1 MVNTHTPLHVHSMY
15 SLLDGFS
22 TPEEYLKRCEELGI
36 KNIAITEHGNQL
48 SWPYFSKLS
57 EKYPNIKILYGVE
70 MYETEDLTIQ
80 DKDSKYYHLVAIAKN
95 ERGRKALNK
104 LVTIS
109 NIEGFY
115 YKPRIT
121 IEHMKQYAEDLI
133 VLSAC
138 LASKIAREQD
148 FNKCLEYVKE
158 YKSIFPHF
166 YLEMQS
172 HKTEDQKVYNNK
184 ILKLSEITN
193 TPYVIT
199 TDAHSTTEEE
209 LKYQGYH
216 VQIAQDR
223 ETMGETYSGCYI
235 QSVEEIHEIMDS
247 QIGSERVD
255 IGLEETNKIADLCDI
270 VQMPFQKPKLH
281 HYELPEGFES
291 NKEFIR
297 HLCEIGWQKRK
308 IDSMTEEEIQI
319 RRKRMEYELSV
330 ISQMDFDG
338 YFIILWD
345 ALEYARSNG
354 IVVGD
359 GRGSAAGSLV
369 CYLLGI
375 TNIDPIK
382 YGLIF
387 ERFLNPERLSYPDI
401 DNDLTNRDVLISYL
415 MSKYGE
421 NKVCQV
427 LNFSYITP
435 VVAIKDVAS
444 KILKIPYNI
453 ANTISKRFNYPT
465 FKECIDNNP
474 NIYNEYP
481 EYKEWF
487 DIAEKLSGKIRHC
500 SVHAGGVGI
509 VDGEM
514 EDYIGLRLGS
524 DGSHVIQADK
534 RVVEEIGIVKYDLLG
549 VKTLNIV
556 DEARKDAGLSKWDL
570 DINNPK
576 FENDIKSYELICSGN
591 TDLVFQMESSGMKD
605 LATKSQ
611 PKSIEELSAVI
622 ALYRPD
628 SMPFI
633 PDYLRGKVDR
643 NSIEYIHPD
652 MEDILGNTYAALIYQ
667 EQILEIVRKFGGRSY
682 GGADLFR
689 KAIGKKDKE
698 LVETES
704 NKLIQ
709 EIVSNGYNL
718 DIANKIGNM
727 LAEMGGYAFN
737 KSHSVS
743 YSTLCLQTAYLKAHH
758 PLQFYKAS
766 FNTID
771 KSTLSRYIVDANR
784 NGIQIVPPNINKS
797 EIGFSIQDGKIMFGL
812 SSIKGLGEVVAQA
825 IIEER
830 ATNGKFTS
838 LDDFITRCNVS
849 DSLLVTLTKAGA
861 LPVKNKKEFL
871 TRYINKQY
879 EFKYKPVTTLPTL
892 KKLENEWRI
901 DLTQYKT
908 KDERLEIYNKKKEE
922 VEKAKFEE
930 KKEKGIKEFVEK
942 YMQDEDLWE
951 FETLSTFITNNPFE
965 KIYKSGLVRA
975 VEDIEEESNG
985 VLVGVVSKI
994 QKKKDKNKNQF
1005 AYVEMFSAYGTHEL
1019 ICWAKQYKQ
1028 FEPLLKKNSKLA
1040 FFYKKKDDKLIT
1052 VQIKPYEQWEKEVAL
1067 D

>member
-1 MVNTHTPLHVHSMY
+1 MVNTYTPLHVHSMY

-48 SWPYFSKLS
+48 SWLYFSKLS
-57 EKYPNIKILYGVE
+57 EKYSNIKILYGVE
-70 MYETEDLTIQ
+70 MYETEDLAIQ

-148 FNKCLEYVKE
+148 FDKCLEYVKE

-184 ILKLSEITN
+184 ILKLSEITD

-199 TDAHSTTEEE
+199 TDAHSATEEE

-255 IGLEETNKIADLCDI
+255 IGLEETNKIADLCDV
-270 VQMPFQKPKLH
+270 VQMPFQKPKLP

-319 RRKRMEYELSV
+319 RRERMEYELSV
-330 ISQMDFDG
+330 INQMDFDG

-345 ALEYARSNG
+345 ALEYARKQNVIIG
-354 IVVGD
+354 A

-369 CYLLGI
+369 CYLLNI
-375 TNIDPIK
+375 TDIDPIK
-382 YGLIF
+382 YDLIF
-387 ERFLNPERLSYPDI
+387 ERFLNPERVSYPDV
-401 DNDLTNRDVLISYL
+401 DVDTNNRELIINYL
-415 MSKYGE
+415 MGKYGE

-556 DEARKDAGLSKWDL
+556 EEARKDAGLSDWDL
-570 DINNPK
+570 NINNPN
-576 FENDIKSYELICSGN
+576 FEFDEKSYELICSGN
-591 TDLVFQMESSGMKD
+591 TDLVFQMESSGMKE
-605 LATKSQ
+605 LATKAQ
-611 PKSIEELSAVI
+611 PKSVEDLSAVI

-643 NSIEYIHPD
+643 KSIEYIHPD
-652 MEDILGNTYAALIYQ
+652 MEDILSKTYGALIYQ
-667 EQILEIVRKFGGRSY
+667 EQILEILRKFGGRSY
-682 GGADLFR
+682 GGADIMR
-689 KAIGKKDKE
+689 KLLGKK
-698 LVETES
+698 LVELIKPEVE
-704 NKLIQ
+704 KLEG
-709 EIVSNGYNL
+709 EIINNGYSKEISRTICSL
-718 DIANKIGNM
+718 LVDMGN
-727 LAEMGGYAFN
+727 YCFN
-737 KSHSVS
+737 SSHSLS
-743 YSTLCLQTAYLKAHH
+743 YSVLCLQTAYLKAHH
-758 PLQFYKAS
+758 PLEFYKAS

-830 ATNGKFTS
+830 ATNGRFTS

-922 VEKAKFEE
+922 VEKVKFEE
-930 KKEKGIKEFVEK
+930 KKEKGIQEFVEK

-1052 VQIKPYEQWEKEVAL
+1052 VQIKPYEQWEKEVVL

>member
-1 MVNTHTPLHVHSMY
+1 MVNTYTPLHVHSMY